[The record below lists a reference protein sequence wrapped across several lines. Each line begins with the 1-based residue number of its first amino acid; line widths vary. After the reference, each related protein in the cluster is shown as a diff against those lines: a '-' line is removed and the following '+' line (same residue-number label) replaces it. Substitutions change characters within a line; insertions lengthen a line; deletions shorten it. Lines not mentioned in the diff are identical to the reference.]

1 MSTKNTPLISIAM
14 AVYNGENYLKEQI
27 DSIQL
32 QTISD
37 FELIICD
44 DCSSDGTWDLLKQLS
59 QYDDR
64 IKV

>member
-1 MSTKNTPLISIAM
+1 M